1 MKPLTR
7 VPLSCFIAGAW
18 TLAFAPVPSSAQ
30 DLPRPRDMGF
40 GESRFVIRD
49 TTRFRFQLQNGLPGF
64 VVPDPAVPLVQLT
77 ALVRAGV
84 GDDDRQGAAEM
95 LRYLMLRGPCWMGPT
110 GFRQEMD
117 RMAATLEIRMTA
129 DLTEITFNV
138 PAEHVVQGVRVF
150 SGVVRAPCIDREG
163 LEGFQRQ
170 GVSRVF
176 PAPGL
181 GGEPGPQVS
190 GGSLELAVDLFR
202 RRLFE
207 GHRYDA
213 TVTEENVTELT
224 VEDVEDFHRDFYTPT
239 NMVLAVSGY
248 FERRRILQEVDQ
260 RFADWEERRPP
271 RLRNASDIETPP
283 RQIYRYG
290 ADKLQ
295 TWIVIGH
302 ELPVVHPRDIPTLQV
317 MNYILGGGH
326 FDTRLFREV
335 RDKRGLSN
343 DASGFLEFN
352 VRGPG
357 SYTFRTYGRSEV
369 APQLMDIVFA
379 EIDRMRA
386 ELVSEEELFVAKGA
400 LIDGDY
406 AMRFENGHTTARAF
420 AEDYVRYGTLQHLV
434 RYPDR
439 VDDVSADD
447 VLDAARRYMD
457 PDRMIAVVL
466 GR

>member
-1 MKPLTR
+1 MKPLVR
-7 VPLSCFIAGAW
+7 VPLSYFITGAW
-18 TLAFAPVPSSAQ
+18 ALAFTPIPSSAQ

-40 GESRFVIRD
+40 GESRFAIRD

-64 VVPDPAVPLVQLT
+64 VVPDPTVPLVQLT
-77 ALVRAGV
+77 AFVRAGV
-84 GDDDRQGAAEM
+84 GDDDQQGAAEM
-95 LRYLMLRGPCWMGPT
+95 LRYMMLRGPCWMGPAD
-110 GFRQEMD
+110 FHQEMD

-129 DLTEITFNV
+129 DVTEIVFNI
-138 PAEHVVQGVRVF
+138 PAEHVVQGMRVF

-163 LEGFQRQ
+163 LEDFRRQ
-170 GVSRVF
+170 GVSPAF

-181 GGEPGPQVS
+181 GAEPGPQLS
-190 GGSLELAVDLFR
+190 GGSLELAVELFL

-207 GHRYDA
+207 GHRYVA
-213 TVTEENVTELT
+213 TLTEENVRELT
-224 VEDVEDFHRDFYTPT
+224 VDDVEDFHSDFFTPT

-271 RLRNASDIETPP
+271 RLRRASDIETPP

-302 ELPVVHPRDIPTLQV
+302 ELPVVNPRDIPALQV

-357 SYTFRTYGRSEV
+357 SYTFRTYGRPEV
-369 APQLMDIVFA
+369 AQQLMDIMFA
-379 EIDRMRA
+379 EIDRMRT

-400 LIDGDY
+400 LIDGEY

-457 PDRMIAVVL
+457 PDRMMAVVV